1 MFKRIVVAIDG
12 SRTSRRAFESALELA
27 ATHGA
32 VLQPYYVVENAP
44 VYYDVPGYDPSI
56 LRDELAAEGAK
67 LAGELNAAMKQRGVQ
82 GAVAIGEGSSVDDV
96 AELVL
101 AAATAFNAD
110 LLVMGTHGRKGF
122 QRLILG
128 SVAERCTRQATLPV
142 LLIPAAAGVDEAPA
156 SKDSKGQPV

>member
-12 SRTSRRAFESALELA
+12 SRTSHRAFESALELA

-44 VYYDVPGYDPSI
+44 VYYDVPGYDPSV
-56 LRDELAAEGAK
+56 LRDELAAQGAK
-67 LAGELNAAMKQRGVQ
+67 LGDEALAAMKQRGVE
-82 GAVAIGEGSSVDDV
+82 GAVAITEASSVDDV
-96 AELVL
+96 ADLVL
-101 AAATAFNAD
+101 KAAAAFSAD

-128 SVAERCTRQATLPV
+128 SVAERCLRQATLPV
-142 LLIPAAAGVDEAPA
+142 LLIPSAAGGDEAAA
-156 SKDSKGQPV
+156 S

>member
-12 SRTSRRAFESALELA
+12 SRTSHRAFESALELA

-44 VYYDVPGYDPSI
+44 VYYDVPGYDPSV
-56 LRDELAAEGAK
+56 LRDELAAQGAK
-67 LAGELNAAMKQRGVQ
+67 LGDEALAAMKQRGVE
-82 GAVAIGEGSSVDDV
+82 GAMAIAEASSVDDV
-96 AELVL
+96 ADLVL
-101 AAATAFNAD
+101 KAAAAFSAD

-128 SVAERCTRQATLPV
+128 SVAERCLRQATLPV
-142 LLIPAAAGVDEAPA
+142 LLIPSAAGGDEAPA
-156 SKDSKGQPV
+156 S

>member
-32 VLQPYYVVENAP
+32 VLQPCYVVENAP

-56 LRDELAAEGAK
+56 LRDELADQGAK
-67 LAGELNAAMKQRGVQ
+67 LAAEANAEMKQRGVQ
-82 GAVAIGEGSSVDDV
+82 GAVVIAEGSSVDDV
-96 AELVL
+96 AEMVL
-101 AAATAFNAD
+101 AAAVAFNAD

-128 SVAERCTRQATLPV
+128 SVAERCLRQATLPV
-142 LLIPAAAGVDEAPA
+142 LLIPAASGTGAAP
-156 SKDSKGQPV
+156 DSKQ

>member
-12 SRTSRRAFESALELA
+12 SRTSHRAFESALELA

-44 VYYDVPGYDPSI
+44 VYYDVPGYDPSV
-56 LRDELAAEGAK
+56 LRDELAAQGAK
-67 LAGELNAAMKQRGVQ
+67 LGDEALAAMKQHGVE
-82 GAVAIGEGSSVDDV
+82 GAVAITEASSVDDV
-96 AELVL
+96 ADLVL
-101 AAATAFNAD
+101 KAAAAFSAD

-128 SVAERCTRQATLPV
+128 SVAERCLRQATLPV
-142 LLIPAAAGVDEAPA
+142 LLIPSAAGGDEAAA
-156 SKDSKGQPV
+156 S

>member
-12 SRTSRRAFESALELA
+12 SRTSHRAFESALELA

-44 VYYDVPGYDPSI
+44 VYYDVPGYDPSV
-56 LRDELAAEGAK
+56 LRDELAAQGAK
-67 LAGELNAAMKQRGVQ
+67 LGDEALAAMKQRGVE
-82 GAVAIGEGSSVDDV
+82 GAVAIAEASSVDDV
-96 AELVL
+96 ADLVL
-101 AAATAFNAD
+101 KAAAAFSAD

-128 SVAERCTRQATLPV
+128 SVAERCLRQATLPV
-142 LLIPAAAGVDEAPA
+142 LLIPSAAGGDEAAA
-156 SKDSKGQPV
+156 S

>member
-27 ATHGA
+27 VTHGA
-32 VLQPYYVVENAP
+32 VLQPYYVVEIAP

-56 LRDELAAEGAK
+56 LRDELAKQGAK
-67 LAGELNAAMKQRGVQ
+67 LAGEANAEMKQRGVQ
-82 GAVAIGEGSSVDDV
+82 GAVVIAEGSSVDDV
-96 AELVL
+96 AEMVL

-128 SVAERCTRQATLPV
+128 SVAERCLRQATLPV
-142 LLIPAAAGVDEAPA
+142 LLIPSASGAGAVPG
-156 SKDSKGQPV
+156 SKE

>member
-12 SRTSRRAFESALELA
+12 SRTSYRAFESALELA

-44 VYYDVPGYDPSI
+44 VYYDVPGYDPSV
-56 LRDELAAEGAK
+56 LRDELAAQGAK
-67 LAGELNAAMKQRGVQ
+67 LGDEALAAMKQRGVE
-82 GAVAIGEGSSVDDV
+82 GAVAITEASSVDDV
-96 AELVL
+96 ADLVL
-101 AAATAFNAD
+101 KAAAAFSAD

-128 SVAERCTRQATLPV
+128 SVAERCLRQATLPV
-142 LLIPAAAGVDEAPA
+142 LLIPSAAGGDEAAA
-156 SKDSKGQPV
+156 S

>member
-12 SRTSRRAFESALELA
+12 SRTSRRSFESALELA

-44 VYYDVPGYDPSI
+44 VYYDVPGYDPTI
-56 LRDELAAEGAK
+56 LRDELADQGAK
-67 LAGELNAAMKQRGVQ
+67 LADEANAEMKQRGVQ
-82 GAVAIGEGSSVDDV
+82 GAAVIAEGSSVDDV
-96 AELVL
+96 AEMVL
-101 AAATAFNAD
+101 AAAAEFNAD

-128 SVAERCTRQATLPV
+128 SVAERCLRQATLPV
-142 LLIPAAAGVDEAPA
+142 LLIPAASGADAVPG
-156 SKDSKGQPV
+156 SKEE